1 MDLTVEIVK
10 LATALLALLK
20 VVLELKPATRG
31 KRKKKGPR
39 R

>member
-20 VVLELKPATRG
+20 VVVGSE
-31 KRKKKGPR
+31 KRRALGVN
-39 R
+39 